1 MPAAADVHGTAL
13 KDASVTCLA
22 RVVGNDA
29 SEIQQAD
36 ISSGVYSVY
45 LLDDNDADSR
55 TAVTGHAA
63 GELTIASVIFDTLQ
77 TDDLWT
83 VDSTGYNFKHVL
95 DVSSNQAFATA
106 GRRFLVEYTLTPA
119 SGQLIKVRFRVNVI

>member
-1 MPAAADVHGTAL
+1 MPDAADVHGTAF
-13 KDASVTCLA
+13 KNGSVTCLA
-22 RVVGNDA
+22 RVLGNDA
-29 SEIQQAD
+29 SAIEQAD

-55 TAVTGHAA
+55 TAVTGHVA

-77 TDDLWT
+77 TDDLWS

-119 SGQLIKVRFRVNVI
+119 SGQKIIVRFRPNAI

>member
-1 MPAAADVHGTAL
+1 MPDAADVHGTAF
-13 KDASVTCLA
+13 KNGSVTCLA
-22 RVVGNDA
+22 RVLGNDA
-29 SEIQQAD
+29 SAIEQAD

-55 TAVTGHAA
+55 TAVTGHVA

-77 TDDLWT
+77 TDDLWS
-83 VDSTGYNFKHVL
+83 VDSTGYNFKHVI

-106 GRRFLVEYTLTPA
+106 GRRFLIEYTLTPA
-119 SGQLIKVRFRVNVI
+119 SGQVIKVRFRINGI